1 VPAGAVLA
9 ATVFADA
16 RTAEMLV
23 AGMGG
28 GVLSDATHTI
38 KAGSRLLINTSSEPF
53 TNWTASA
60 AEDVAVVGGLWVAL
74 THPAVFVG
82 GLVVFILLAI
92 WLIPK
97 LWHAIRFLFAKIA
110 RLFGKKTDPPT
121 LEGVRVTLR
130 RKSIGG

>member
-16 RTAEMLV
+16 STAEM
-23 AGMGG
+23 
-28 GVLSDATHTI
+28 
-38 KAGSRLLINTSSEPF
+38 
-53 TNWTASA
+53 
-60 AEDVAVVGGLWVAL
+60 
-74 THPAVFVG
+74 
-82 GLVVFILLAI
+82 
-92 WLIPK
+92 LIPK

-110 RLFGKKTDPPT
+110 RLFGKETDPPT

>member
-1 VPAGAVLA
+1 
-9 ATVFADA
+9 
-16 RTAEMLV
+16 MLV

-28 GVLSDATHTI
+28 GVLSAATHAI
-38 KAGSRLLINTSSEPF
+38 KAGSRLLINTSPEPF
-53 TNWTASA
+53 TNWTASV
-60 AEDVAVVGGLWVAL
+60 AEDVAVVGGLWVAH

-97 LWHAIRFLFAKIA
+97 LWRAIRFLFAKIA
-110 RLFGKKTDPPT
+110 RLFGKETDPPP